1 MNKIKIF
8 NIFLSLSVVL
18 LFGCSFSKWEQINL
32 DSENFESY
40 GNESS
45 EVVII
50 NAQGGAF
57 PDLERNFLR
66 EMFSWLDLGRYML
79 LNVHQTQTKPGSDFE
94 SREITFEDAKEADKQ
109 SVLWLSETINKFKDS
124 GKRVYVVGASFGA
137 FMVQESLATQGNV
150 ADGYLLMVG
159 RLDMPSE
166 VWTEFAGGRMV
177 GFEDNNTIV
186 DFSAQEAGM
195 GGDGLYTDI
204 NMAKLSAGLAYN
216 RYSET
221 LKGLDMRNVTYVYA
235 ASDEQVGALTE
246 AETSFLREHGAKVI
260 IKDTDH
266 VETALSIKP
275 ILQAMI
281 EE

>member
-1 MNKIKIF
+1 MGKMKAF
-8 NIFLSLSVVL
+8 NIFVVL
-18 LFGCSFSKWEQINL
+18 SMVLSFGCSSSKWEDINL
-32 DSENFESY
+32 DTENVESY
-40 GNESS
+40 GNQHS
-45 EVVII
+45 EIVII

-57 PDLERNFLR
+57 PDLKRGFLR
-66 EMFSWLDLGRYML
+66 EMFYWLDLDSYLL

-94 SREITFEDAKEADKQ
+94 SKEITFEEAKEADKQ
-109 SVLWLSETINKFKDS
+109 SALWLSETIKKFKDD

-137 FMVQESLATQGNV
+137 FMVQESLAAKGNI

-166 VWTEFAGGRMV
+166 VWTEFANGRMV
-177 GFEDNNTIV
+177 GFENKVNIV

-221 LKGLDMRNVTYVYA
+221 LKGLDMRNVIYVYA
-235 ASDEQVGALTE
+235 ESDEQVGALTE